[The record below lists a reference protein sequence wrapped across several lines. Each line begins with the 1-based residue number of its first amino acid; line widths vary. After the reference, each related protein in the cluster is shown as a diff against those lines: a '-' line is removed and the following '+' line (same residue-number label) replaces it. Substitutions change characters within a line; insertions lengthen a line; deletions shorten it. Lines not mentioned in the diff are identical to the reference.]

1 MTGEVSEAQFMFD
14 QQTRQLDNDPNT
26 MYADNLREDKTI
38 NILQQINPDNLLSDI
53 EHRIRGEKKDH
64 DGTWVPISKTT
75 KPVNEEMVGEF
86 ISFLGSILNQN
97 TAMSN
102 FSPKEINNLMNLVTN
117 WVMQH
122 LVVNAERYGIEGQYS
137 EYDRIAHMLLG
148 PIFAVFKRSQNGR
161 ESARIFKMMK
171 VNESTGAGKKKGGFG
186 ENFKFW

>member
-1 MTGEVSEAQFMFD
+1 MTGEVSEAEFMYN
-14 QQTRQLDNDPNT
+14 QQTREIDNNPQT
-26 MYADNLREDKTI
+26 FMADQMREDKTA

-53 EHRIRGEKKDH
+53 EHRIRGEKKDFN
-64 DGTWVPISKTT
+64 GEWVPISATAE
-75 KPVNEEMVGEF
+75 PVNEEMVGEF

-102 FSPKEINNLMNLVTN
+102 FSPKEINNLMNLVTD
-117 WVMQH
+117 WISQH
-122 LVVNAERYGIEGQYS
+122 LIVNAKRYGIEGQYS

-148 PIFAVFKRSQNGR
+148 PIFAVLKRSQNGR

-171 VNESTGAGKKKGGFG
+171 VNESNSAAKKKGGFG